1 MPFSEVPRPGIAHR
15 RPQGDPTRIRIES
28 AGESE
33 IPVDEL
39 SQDAWLDAV
48 HPADRDRLREA
59 LKTTSVDIAYRVE
72 AGGEYIWVQERA
84 RQTDAGDVVGYLFS
98 ACDRVQRQ
106 RQLKQQRERLDE
118 FASVVSHDLRNPLS
132 VAVGNLELASE
143 FEGEAAKNRLDRVHD
158 ALDRMDALI
167 SDLLS
172 LAREGR
178 SVEAT
183 AETELRAVVDSA
195 WATVGSAADAEL
207 IVEDELPRISCDR
220 NRLQQALENLFRNS
234 VEHGVDVDTDDDSD
248 RSGSNET
255 PQRDDI
261 ADGVFGSYDPDANNH
276 PEYGVR
282 IFVGGIDDGFYI
294 SDDGPGI
301 DPDTRESVFEPGHTT
316 TEDGTGFG
324 LAIVERIAE
333 AHGWSVSVGES
344 RADGARFEFTGVDI
358 VDVTDTSASDEYTA
372 TGSGRSSAE

>member
-1 MPFSEVPRPGIAHR
+1 MPSSEVPRPGIAHR

-39 SQDAWLDAV
+39 PQDAWLDAV